1 MGIKQAIAGDDQS
14 WPSRGHLSFFCM
26 NIWRARGQPV
36 PFLTAL
42 EISFYFEPE
51 SASLPLFLTASVST
65 LRGYIDEFEF
75 FLMTAIQIPAID
87 PLILPLAT

>member
-1 MGIKQAIAGDDQS
+1 MTRVGQAGAIYPFFFLHEHLEGKGTACSIFDS
-14 WPSRGHLSFFCM
+14 SR
-26 NIWRARGQPV
+26 
-36 PFLTAL
+36 
-42 EISFYFEPE
+42 ISFYFEPE